1 MVQGR
6 RLREQ
11 ERESVA
17 AAERGE
23 GYKEMYRSPVMG
35 GQASP

>member
-1 MVQGR
+1 MSKREGER
-6 RLREQ
+6 RL
-11 ERESVA
+11 A

-35 GQASP
+35 GQASA